1 MTERDNTMVENDN
14 EMLENINEIIKN
26 LEINSN
32 EEIKSNE
39 KSNEH
44 VDHFEKLH
52 DAYIRYIYIL
62 ENVNFEQKTLFIKN
76 NIEIF
81 MEKFIEYK
89 MDICLLTKFVDNID
103 HQIESYF

>member
-26 LEINSN
+26 LAINSN
-32 EEIKSNE
+32 EE
-39 KSNEH
+39 SNEH